1 VITQRLTQSKISAV
15 TTRSANADT
24 RIDDDDDDDDGDVA
38 ISSGG
43 DCPFDQCV
51 DPSVN
56 PDSVS
61 DHQNDSGGENDDIT
75 SSSLINKA
83 ELIKEQ
89 RNDETFRGCW
99 KLAERGRGNFLIDD
113 GVLYRREKILGR
125 PFQQLV
131 VPKGRRSH
139 VLKVG
144 HEPYGGH
151 MSVKKTK
158 ARISYTFFGLV

>member
-1 VITQRLTQSKISAV
+1 MTQSKISAV

-24 RIDDDDDDDDGDVA
+24 RIDDNDDGDVTM
-38 ISSGG
+38 SSDR
-43 DCPFDQCV
+43 DCGIDRPLDQCV

-89 RNDETFRGCW
+89 MDDETRRGC
-99 KLAERGRGNFLIDD
+99 
-113 GVLYRREKILGR
+113 
-125 PFQQLV
+125 
-131 VPKGRRSH
+131 
-139 VLKVG
+139 
-144 HEPYGGH
+144 
-151 MSVKKTK
+151 
-158 ARISYTFFGLV
+158 

>member
-1 VITQRLTQSKISAV
+1 MTQSKISAV
-15 TTRSANADT
+15 TTRSTNADT
-24 RIDDDDDDDDGDVA
+24 RIDDNDDGDVTM
-38 ISSGG
+38 SS
-43 DCPFDQCV
+43 DKNSLLDQFV
-51 DPSVN
+51 DPCVN
-56 PDSVS
+56 PDSVP

-75 SSSLINKA
+75 SSSLIAKA

-89 RNDETFRGCW
+89 RDDETLRGCW
-99 KLAERGRGNFLIDD
+99 KLAERDRGSFLIDD
-113 GVLYRREKILGR
+113 GVLYRREKILGQ

-131 VPKGRRSH
+131 VPKGSH

-144 HEPYGGH
+144 HETYGGH